1 MSDNPFGPMFG
12 DLARLLGAQGP
23 GAWFDTATQLATS
36 IARGEDGDPNP
47 DPLERQRLEELST
60 LVARHVDDLFGVARE
75 PELVVTNRVGLA
87 TAALTQW
94 RPLMEPALAAT
105 ALPDLGADPAFAQMA
120 RLMGPLFAGFQ
131 LGSAA
136 GHLTERAWSLAVIP
150 LPRHDGSSW
159 VVAANLSAFA
169 DSWSLTHDEVDVFAL
184 AQEFAAAT
192 VLTRPGT
199 GDALRALLLDT
210 IREAQAV
217 QGDLLGKIQGLLEGG
232 DPAQALSDPAALL
245 EGIDLPDDSP
255 ATRAIN
261 AATAALG
268 AVFELAAHEVTTRLL
283 GPRPVLA
290 EAVRRHRLSDARG
303 EEAASALFGIAARG
317 DHHERASAF
326 AADLARN
333 HGFSA
338 FSALLRV
345 DGLPSDDEL
354 DDPARWWRRV
364 STSPL
369 A

>member
-1 MSDNPFGPMFG
+1 MSDNPFGPLFG
-12 DLARLLGAQGP
+12 DLARLLGNQGP

-47 DPLERQRLEELST
+47 EPLERQRLEELT
-60 LVARHVDDLFGVARE
+60 PLVARHVDDLFGVARE
-75 PELVVTNRVGLA
+75 PELIVTTRVGLA
-87 TAALTQW
+87 TAALAQW
-94 RPLMEPALAAT
+94 RPLIEPALNAAV
-105 ALPDLGADPAFAQMA
+105 PEMGGDPAFAQMA
-120 RLMGPLFAGFQ
+120 RIMGPLFAGFQ

-150 LPRHDGSSW
+150 LPRLDDSSW
-159 VVAANLSAFA
+159 LCANNAAAFA
-169 DSWSLTHDEVDVFAL
+169 ESWSLTRDEVYVFAL

-192 VLTRPGT
+192 ILTRPGT

-210 IREAQAV
+210 VREAQAV
-217 QGDLLGKIQGLLEGG
+217 QGDLLGRIQGLFAEG
-232 DPAQALSDPAALL
+232 DPSQMLSDPAALL

-268 AVFELAAHEVTTRLL
+268 AVFELAALEVATRLL
-283 GPRPVLA
+283 GPRSALA

-317 DHHERASAF
+317 EHLERASDF
-326 AADLARN
+326 ANRLVAT
-333 HGFSA
+333 HGFGA

-354 DDPARWWRRV
+354 DAPERWWERV